1 MKMKLFKVV
10 YITLI
15 LFIYSCSTDDKKQ
28 VKSDKPSNYAEEKI
42 PAPRSLSMATYKPF
56 SVCDCSKDGL
66 KALNDMLAI
75 RQSFQNFKTYNSDY
89 AAVEKIANLQDNWS
103 VIRDVCLRTFASKLF
118 NPSDCNRPDRIGYFK
133 DKLNNL
139 GITTN

>member
-1 MKMKLFKVV
+1 MKMKLFKVA
-10 YITLI
+10 YIAII
-15 LFIYSCSTDDKKQ
+15 LSTYSCSTDDKKQ

-42 PAPRSLSMATYKPF
+42 LAPRSLSMATYKPS

-66 KALNDMLAI
+66 KTLNDMLAI
-75 RQSFQNFKTYNSDY
+75 RQRFQNFKNYNNDY
-89 AAVEKIANLQDNWS
+89 AAVERIANLQDNWS
-103 VIRDVCLRTFASKLF
+103 VIRDACLRTFASKLF
-118 NPSDCNRPDRIGYFK
+118 NPSDCNRPDKIGYFK